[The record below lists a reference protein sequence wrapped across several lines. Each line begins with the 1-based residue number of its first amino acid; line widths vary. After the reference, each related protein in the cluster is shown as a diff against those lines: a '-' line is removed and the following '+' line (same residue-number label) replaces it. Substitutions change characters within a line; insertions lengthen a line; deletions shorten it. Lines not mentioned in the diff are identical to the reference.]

1 MSNDREAPG
10 HRPHDHAGAR
20 ADESAGLDPAVAK
33 LLHGA
38 VLAAAEAFGLEQRS
52 GTLRREDLAEDMAR
66 TALRTLGDG
75 LDIGQFKVMERALRE
90 MRSAYR
96 VFNRY
101 KGVRKISIFGSAR
114 TPEHHP
120 DYDAAREFGR
130 IMAAEGWMAITGAG
144 MGIMKAGHEGPSRD
158 ASFGLSIRLP
168 FETNA
173 NDIIKG
179 DPKLINFKYFF
190 TRKLMFVSHS
200 DAVACF
206 PGGFGT
212 MDEIFE
218 TLTLI
223 QTGKSHPLPVVLVEG
238 SGPDGKPRG
247 YWKRWEEGVVHN
259 LLESGWISKE
269 DCSLY
274 EIASGPADA
283 AERVIRFYR
292 RYHSSRYV
300 GDTFVV
306 RVKRPLSARQVEQLN
321 DEFSHLVKTGTV
333 TQQMTPFEGE
343 DDHVHLPRVAFHH
356 TRRGFGHIRRFIDRM
371 NEMPDEA
378 AG

>member
-1 MSNDREAPG
+1 MTNDDLTKHGSHAADDRERGGIPTEIGSMIDRVVEA
-10 HRPHDHAGAR
+10 AAR
-20 ADESAGLDPAVAK
+20 AAHGPDAHRSA
-33 LLHGA
+33 
-38 VLAAAEAFGLEQRS
+38 R
-52 GTLRREDLAEDMAR
+52 R
-66 TALRTLGDG
+66 TALVEDMVRSAVRVLDDGSDLG
-75 LDIGQFKVMERALRE
+75 QVKVMERALRE
-90 MRSAYR
+90 MRNAYR

-120 DYDAAREFGR
+120 DYHAAREFGR
-130 IMAAEGWMAITGAG
+130 LMAAEGWMAITGAG
-144 MGIMKAGHEGPSRD
+144 MGIMKAGHEGPSRE

-173 NDIIKG
+173 NEIIKG
-179 DPKLINFKYFF
+179 DPKLIDFKYFF

-223 QTGKSHPLPVVLVEG
+223 QTGKCHPMPVVLVEG
-238 SGPDGKPRG
+238 AGADGKATG
-247 YWKRWEEGVVHN
+247 YWRRWEAGVVHN
-259 LLESGWISKE
+259 LVEAGWISPE
-269 DCSLY
+269 DTSLY
-274 EIASGPADA
+274 EIADGPADA
-283 AERVIRFYR
+283 VARVVRFYR
-292 RYHSSRYV
+292 RYHSSRYI

-306 RVKRPLSARQVEQLN
+306 RVKRALSTRQVEQLN
-321 DEFSHLVKTGTV
+321 DEFSHLVKSGTV
-333 TQQMTPFEGE
+333 DQHMGPLEGE
-343 DDHVHLPRVAFHH
+343 DDHVDLPRVAFHH
-356 TRRGFGHIRRFIDRM
+356 TKRGFGHVRRFIDRM

-378 AG
+378 GA